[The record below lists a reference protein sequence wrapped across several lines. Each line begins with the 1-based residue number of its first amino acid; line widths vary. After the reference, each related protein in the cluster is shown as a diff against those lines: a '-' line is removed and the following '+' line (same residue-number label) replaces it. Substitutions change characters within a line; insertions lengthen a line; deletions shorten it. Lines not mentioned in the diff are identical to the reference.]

1 MYKKNNIYIFLK
13 ISYKNKDKM
22 LWLEAKIREFEASRK
37 YFEQKQKR
45 AGLHSEEGRG
55 SVIVTGKKKSTMCM

>member
-1 MYKKNNIYIFLK
+1 
-13 ISYKNKDKM
+13 M